1 MTPWFSAEFD
11 AAHAFVGVLLSKA
24 EDLRDGDG
32 RFFEIL
38 RWRGRSER
46 GAGGDKLI
54 DALWVWWRSCWWV
67 RGWDQGRF
75 IVIEGII
82 ALAVDFALFG
92 RAEEGYFCFWRH
104 RGHFGW

>member
-54 DALWVWWRSCWWV
+54 EVGIKEDSSSSRASLRWR
-67 RGWDQGRF
+67 
-75 IVIEGII
+75 
-82 ALAVDFALFG
+82 
-92 RAEEGYFCFWRH
+92 
-104 RGHFGW
+104 